1 MAYYIDESNLAYY
14 LFNDGNYTQTTNE
27 DTLNV
32 VLNKERN
39 QVIISV
45 NNIACEPIVVKAGV
59 IEQFEADKKADIL
72 YTPRSEYRLFI
83 RIITDC
89 ITAFCRKNNL
99 PFTGVIVL

>member
-1 MAYYIDESNLAYY
+1 MTYYICESNLAYY
-14 LFNDGNYTQTTNE
+14 LINDGAFTQTVNE
-27 DTLNV
+27 NTLNV
-32 VLNKERN
+32 VLNKEHN

-45 NNIACEPIVVKAGV
+45 NDTVCEPLVVKAGV
-59 IEQFEADKKADIL
+59 IDQFEADKKADIL
-72 YTPRSEYRLFI
+72 YTPRSDYRLFI